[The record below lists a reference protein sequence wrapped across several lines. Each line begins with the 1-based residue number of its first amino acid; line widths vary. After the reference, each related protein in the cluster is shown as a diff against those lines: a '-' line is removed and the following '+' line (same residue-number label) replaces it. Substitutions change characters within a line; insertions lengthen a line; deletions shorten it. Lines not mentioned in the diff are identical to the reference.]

1 MVNLFDENSGFI
13 DLPMPGA
20 TTDPETG
27 VTDFNLGV
35 APPLTKQQR
44 IDAYGPRGRDFLTL
58 KIIDGFANMYNRL
71 APSEESLA
79 ELREVQET
87 NQAIA
92 DKYDIPLKT
101 LYQMSAYGGDNEKIL
116 EDLGFRKY
124 TMGQDLTR
132 SREFLYSAQQKAFNK
147 LKEGTD
153 FMDLSGEEMF
163 GVVLAP
169 IDMLDFT
176 GIGAGFLKLAKNGIA
191 KLGSSAAKMSLTDLA
206 KNKEIMKTLS
216 YEEAQEVIRKLKPVI
231 DGEQEFLLR
240 FDTGQPTTPKTT
252 GTLTAKDEMLG
263 LGDDLRAP
271 KQVDEPVLKQE
282 PSPAKLDEV
291 EGPVTI
297 DDVLETTQKDLVGKK
312 AFEGKKPEDIIGKGE
327 EPQDPFLTPGE
338 PIAVTPEKIK
348 PKTIEEVKE
357 VKAKIDAVDV
367 AQFQIFQDLPKGVR
381 GAGLNPQKQKIL
393 LDFAEIMKSGDPF
406 RIAALYRKTPDKTLT
421 AMRKAA
427 IQQKLL
433 TAEEITTASKQ
444 GQIVGLKTATDRSQD
459 LAIRA
464 SDQIEKWKAGEIE
477 SVGGGKI
484 TFRELIK
491 IFKEDPELAKHI
503 GDEVS
508 MADKPFKGGGLKNLT
523 NEEQWLLSLANGKLQ
538 NILPLLKPQL
548 DEFPLASPYA
558 IRETIEPT
566 KYVREFEYVLSEPQ
580 RLIRDGVRN
589 KLREKLKQADFPID
603 PVRGKDFLAKGVERI
618 IESGGTVEEAIE
630 QIKNIDIDR
639 LSELLIGRE
648 KFNVERMFYNDE
660 LEDVAKLFGEGEIP
674 FEKVELGHIEAVEE
688 NINRTLEI
696 DNLFLQGRKANRAE
710 QDVRKEIKQLKALFK
725 EATTGDEK
733 RNIMTKMMNLD
744 KQLAESGSITKIDGQ
759 TFGAMPE
766 DDFLDIGE
774 DILDEM
780 KYAKGGIVEER
791 SAGPG
796 LSEDLDI
803 FQDDLPE
810 GSYEVANLMLPFFKL
825 FGKAP
830 VNEVSPIPIPKDKL
844 TNPTK
849 KQAESLESTKAK
861 RAEEDIFD
869 PTPNEPV
876 ELDPTMPVAVTPITQ
891 QPMTSVFYSDIERA
905 MTNAPDQFANKQ
917 ELLDFL
923 NKNRIKKSEVDDY
936 RIAALLKLYDDTSPI
951 AKTEIISQVRTAPI
965 SGMKVHATGSGSEI
979 INPNG
984 EKSTRYSGYFE
995 PGSIPDTQR
1004 ERVLYLDKN
1013 KLPGDSGDYPVSMF
1027 GGETINRHDFG
1038 IPNEDNTYIVGWT
1051 RLSDRYGYIPPK
1063 VAGPETKINL
1073 RQTTKQITKNNRTL
1087 AGLYAEAQNKL
1098 IRFAERRGM
1107 NRADI
1112 DQIEDDLAIGATR
1125 DLDKNAGISITAL
1138 SKYADQ
1144 LNEVSPGLLDQIDD
1158 LIVKN
1163 RDLTE
1168 QVTKASGVDPSG
1180 VVRVTF
1186 ADEIQSDL
1194 LQAAAMRKQQ
1204 LTAALR
1210 KIQEEG
1216 NTTNLQGLNRLA
1228 EATIDFYEKNKSV
1241 FRPLKKTDAEV
1252 NVLAKRVAK
1261 MDEQVDEIV
1270 GKYLETREVSDADLS
1285 KLSTL
1290 LNENLDTMMKE
1301 LIDIDSNAI
1310 DGLFPDLPFKNRDE
1324 WADALIKKDLYEL
1337 AYRKFVL
1344 KDPDASSYYAV
1355 SPSKYVSKRY
1365 GFEGNASTSA
1375 ADRAAD
1381 KQRRF
1386 EAFKRS
1392 GEFRDSQYKGIG
1404 MDEFY
1409 GGPDSVSNVIDNS
1422 GTAATNPNFG
1432 KPKHYTSTI
1441 ETILKKQAQSNN
1453 SEIITMPVQLKG
1465 GKGSTQYRVTDQN
1478 GNMVATLTN
1487 PNQAT
1492 ELTRA
1497 NPNYKIEPIAVP
1509 NKASMEPVFAIKIT
1523 PEMLEPYKTHK
1534 AQGGLVEHIDIFE
1547 V

>member
-1 MVNLFDENSGFI
+1 MVDDYINIFDDDLIKTLPTPGVQKTDTGAFDITLQPESIPGISDPLGDAAEYIMREGAEKDITGYPDLPKTYRVLSEITDFVGFDIPSFLNKPIIPTADGKKISLSAFSPTAALGALGLEFLVGEGPGKTLRTMEMGEPVSPFQLGELALVGFDAATAGVVSTGPAKALYKWLTKTVNKTPEEAFTIMKDNPKLVDDDMVGKSIDELTDEEYDKLNMGAAVPPRGKKKKTAAAVTTKETEFPGGIPLKDFDESLLQTKPLKEVQTKTEPKVIKTEKGYIPHAQRGEYSKTFPEGVSYQSVYKPEAEQFLKQNYKTMTTEELHAAMVKEPEKYFYSNIQGEPKIPTVTGVKDKKKLMNLTGDAKKKDADRDIATKLIPIESEFNKILPKTEFIKADDLTKTTSFEKAFRKAEGLEDELLYPYSVIRQRLTARIKKYNLGKPVDQQIKDYPQINREESPFKKPGSKTRTTVSKLFKSHIAKDDRYKDIIADKELYGVNDIQLKRFFDFIRESSPGARSVKSFNDFLNTKSQEFI
-13 DLPMPGA
+13 DLKNKDSIFYNNYKEFEKIDMIREALSPSKNLPLSRETLNIKPFLDRVFIA
-20 TTDPETG
+20 PESKLDRVGNVVRKRTP
-27 VTDFNLGV
+27 VERV
-35 APPLTKQQR
+35 KEAKR
-44 IDAYGPRGRDFLTL
+44 
-58 KIIDGFANMYNRL
+58 
-71 APSEESLA
+71 S
-79 ELREVQET
+79 VQ
-87 NQAIA
+87 IA
-92 DKYDIPLKT
+92 HRYMGSQIGKT
-101 LYQMSAYGGDNEKIL
+101 LPEGLEGASELPVSYNLDLSVINQTIQPKMEREARIAMRQNNEKLLEQIDKDATDLGTEFEINGRVFGKQLSLQEKLQSLVGPYMGDVGKRLQKEHGITNEMIENVLSAIRLLEDAGTAIKGAPLSLSYGG
-116 EDLGFRKY
+116 
-124 TMGQDLTR
+124 M
-132 SREFLYSAQQKAFNK
+132 
-147 LKEGTD
+147 
-153 FMDLSGEEMF
+153 
-163 GVVLAP
+163 V
-169 IDMLDFT
+169 
-176 GIGAGFLKLAKNGIA
+176 
-191 KLGSSAAKMSLTDLA
+191 
-206 KNKEIMKTLS
+206 
-216 YEEAQEVIRKLKPVI
+216 
-231 DGEQEFLLR
+231 EQ
-240 FDTGQPTTPKTT
+240 
-252 GTLTAKDEMLG
+252 
-263 LGDDLRAP
+263 
-271 KQVDEPVLKQE
+271 
-282 PSPAKLDEV
+282 
-291 EGPVTI
+291 
-297 DDVLETTQKDLVGKK
+297 
-312 AFEGKKPEDIIGKGE
+312 
-327 EPQDPFLTPGE
+327 
-338 PIAVTPEKIK
+338 
-348 PKTIEEVKE
+348 
-357 VKAKIDAVDV
+357 
-367 AQFQIFQDLPKGVR
+367 
-381 GAGLNPQKQKIL
+381 
-393 LDFAEIMKSGDPF
+393 
-406 RIAALYRKTPDKTLT
+406 
-421 AMRKAA
+421 
-427 IQQKLL
+427 
-433 TAEEITTASKQ
+433 
-444 GQIVGLKTATDRSQD
+444 
-459 LAIRA
+459 
-464 SDQIEKWKAGEIE
+464 
-477 SVGGGKI
+477 
-484 TFRELIK
+484 
-491 IFKEDPELAKHI
+491 
-503 GDEVS
+503 
-508 MADKPFKGGGLKNLT
+508 
-523 NEEQWLLSLANGKLQ
+523 
-538 NILPLLKPQL
+538 
-548 DEFPLASPYA
+548 
-558 IRETIEPT
+558 
-566 KYVREFEYVLSEPQ
+566 
-580 RLIRDGVRN
+580 
-589 KLREKLKQADFPID
+589 
-603 PVRGKDFLAKGVERI
+603 
-618 IESGGTVEEAIE
+618 
-630 QIKNIDIDR
+630 
-639 LSELLIGRE
+639 
-648 KFNVERMFYNDE
+648 
-660 LEDVAKLFGEGEIP
+660 
-674 FEKVELGHIEAVEE
+674 
-688 NINRTLEI
+688 
-696 DNLFLQGRKANRAE
+696 
-710 QDVRKEIKQLKALFK
+710 
-725 EATTGDEK
+725 
-733 RNIMTKMMNLD
+733 
-744 KQLAESGSITKIDGQ
+744 
-759 TFGAMPE
+759 
-766 DDFLDIGE
+766 
-774 DILDEM
+774 
-780 KYAKGGIVEER
+780 
-791 SAGPG
+791 
-796 LSEDLDI
+796 EDLDI

-830 VNEVSPIPIPKDKL
+830 INEVAPIPTPKEKL
-844 TNPTK
+844 ANPTK
-849 KQAESLESTKAK
+849 KQTQSLETEKTK

-876 ELDPTMPVAVTPITQ
+876 ELDPTMPVEVTPLTN

-905 MTNAPDQFANKQ
+905 MTNAPEQFANKQ

-936 RIAALLKLYDDTSPI
+936 RINALLRLYDDNMPI
-951 AKTEIISQVRTAPI
+951 PKGDVLSQVRSAPI

-984 EKSTRYSGYFE
+984 EKSTRYTGYFE

-1004 ERVLYLDKN
+1004 ERVLYINRD
-1013 KLPGDSGDYPVSMF
+1013 KLPGDSGEYPQSMF
-1027 GGETINRHDFG
+1027 GGETIQRHEFG
-1038 IPNEDNTYIVGWT
+1038 IPNEEDTYIVGWT
-1051 RLSDRYGYIPPK
+1051 RLSDRYGFVPPK

-1098 IRFAERRGM
+1098 IRLAERRGL

-1112 DQIEDDLAIGATR
+1112 DELEDDLSIGATR
-1125 DLDKNAGISITAL
+1125 DLDKNAGISIAAL

-1168 QVTKASGVDPSG
+1168 QVTKASAVDPSG

-1252 NVLAKRVAK
+1252 NVLAERVAK

-1270 GKYLETREVSDADLS
+1270 NKYLETREVSDADLS
-1285 KLSTL
+1285 RLSTL
-1290 LNENLDTMMKE
+1290 LNDNLDTMMKE

-1365 GFEGNASTSA
+1365 NFKGDASTPA

-1386 EAFKRS
+1386 DAFKRQGS
-1392 GEFRDSQYKGIG
+1392 FIDSEYKGIG

-1465 GKGSTQYRVTDQN
+1465 GKGTTQYRVTDQN

-1497 NPNYKIEPIAVP
+1497 NPNYKIQPIAVP

-1547 V
+1547 VA

>member
-1 MVNLFDENSGFI
+1 MVNLFDDDSGFI

-20 TTDPETG
+20 ETDPETG

-35 APPLTKQQR
+35 APPLTEQQK
-44 IDAYGPRGRDFLTL
+44 IDAYGPRGQDFLTN
-58 KIIDGFANMYNRL
+58 KIVDGFANMYNRL

-92 DKYDIPLKT
+92 DKYNIPLKT
-101 LYQMSAYGGDNEKIL
+101 LYAMSAYGGDNEKIL
-116 EDLGFRKY
+116 EDLGFRRY
-124 TMGQDLTR
+124 TIGQDLTR

-163 GVVLAP
+163 GVVLSP
-169 IDMLDFT
+169 LDMLDFT
-176 GIGAGFLKLAKNGIA
+176 GIGAGLIKLARNGIA

-206 KNKEIMKTLS
+206 KNKEVMKTLS

-240 FDTGQPTTPKTT
+240 HVKGKPKKKKQT
-252 GTLTAKDEMLG
+252 GTLTTKDEIFPGGLPLKDFDESLLQTKPVKDTSLKNRVTKPELQEARKEISQNLKNYFTKKKDFTKKDLEDNVVTNIFEKSFNKIGLQRSNLEGNIREDYVRLNKTINPKTNEPYIDDQLLKEITAYQNKRKTLSGAIADRIKAKDEVATTRASEATEFLGKKQKGIDAPIQMNKIVLYDQLAKAMPDSYKAGISTTRKREIISELVEKNPELNKYLG
-263 LGDDLRAP
+263 LQR
-271 KQVDEPVLKQE
+271 KVDEDTLAPE
-282 PSPAKLDEV
+282 PPGITDARRKEV
-291 EGPVTI
+291 EVELRKNYPNELIEGVPTKTGKNKP
-297 DDVLETTQKDLVGKK
+297 DFFLSEKKDVASIQQNPTFKFYEFLSRTMPETSMKQLFKNVKIGDPADLANPGQRLFNSFKK
-312 AFEGKKPEDIIGKGE
+312 LEDIRKIVS
-327 EPQDPFLTPGE
+327 P
-338 PIAVTPEKIK
+338 KIK
-348 PKTIEEVKE
+348 PLLERVYGIKNPSVQIAHTFKSSKLTPPEGIGKKEPFLMDIDPEEFIAQGVNPDFLYLDISPYNIGIQNFLE
-357 VKAKIDAVDV
+357 GAATKALRTGDAAEFDKIDQLMTNVGIKGMVDNV
-367 AQFQIFQDLPKGVR
+367 PIG
-381 GAGLNPQKQKIL
+381 KQKKLSTKLKAII
-393 LDFAEIMKSGDPF
+393 AELRQRGDP
-406 RIAALYRKTPDKTLT
+406 IPEYDDIMEA
-421 AMRKAA
+421 
-427 IQQKLL
+427 
-433 TAEEITTASKQ
+433 
-444 GQIVGLKTATDRSQD
+444 
-459 LAIRA
+459 
-464 SDQIEKWKAGEIE
+464 
-477 SVGGGKI
+477 
-484 TFRELIK
+484 IK
-491 IFKEDPELAKHI
+491 IL
-503 GDEVS
+503 
-508 MADKPFKGGGLKNLT
+508 
-523 NEEQWLLSLANGKLQ
+523 
-538 NILPLLKPQL
+538 
-548 DEFPLASPYA
+548 
-558 IRETIEPT
+558 
-566 KYVREFEYVLSEPQ
+566 
-580 RLIRDGVRN
+580 
-589 KLREKLKQADFPID
+589 
-603 PVRGKDFLAKGVERI
+603 
-618 IESGGTVEEAIE
+618 ES
-630 QIKNIDIDR
+630 
-639 LSELLIGRE
+639 S
-648 KFNVERMFYNDE
+648 
-660 LEDVAKLFGEGEIP
+660 
-674 FEKVELGHIEAVEE
+674 
-688 NINRTLEI
+688 
-696 DNLFLQGRKANRAE
+696 
-710 QDVRKEIKQLKALFK
+710 
-725 EATTGDEK
+725 
-733 RNIMTKMMNLD
+733 
-744 KQLAESGSITKIDGQ
+744 
-759 TFGAMPE
+759 
-766 DDFLDIGE
+766 
-774 DILDEM
+774 
-780 KYAKGGIVEER
+780 
-791 SAGPG
+791 GPG
-796 LSEDLDI
+796 GYAYGGMVEDDLDI
-803 FQDDLPE
+803 FEEQSNDLPE

-830 VNEVSPIPIPKDKL
+830 INEVAPIPTPKEKL

-849 KQAESLESTKAK
+849 KQTQSLETEKAK

-876 ELDPTMPVAVTPITQ
+876 ELDPTMPVEVTPITQ

-936 RIAALLKLYDDTSPI
+936 RINALLRLYDDNMPI
-951 AKTEIISQVRTAPI
+951 PKGDVLSQVRTAPI

-984 EKSTRYSGYFE
+984 EKATRYSSYFE
-995 PGSIPDTQR
+995 PGSIPDSIR
-1004 ERVLYLDKN
+1004 ERVLYINRD
-1013 KLPGDSGDYPVSMF
+1013 KLPGDSGEYPRSMF
-1027 GGETINRHDFG
+1027 GGETIQRHDFG
-1038 IPNEDNTYIVGWT
+1038 IPNEEDTYIIGWT
-1051 RLSDRYGYIPPK
+1051 RLTDRYGFVPPK

-1073 RQTTKQITKNNRTL
+1073 RQTTKELNKNKRSL
-1087 AGLYAEAQNKL
+1087 EGLYAETKSKL
-1098 IRFAERRGM
+1098 SRLAGQRDF
-1107 NRADI
+1107 NQADI
-1112 DQIEDDLAIGATR
+1112 DEIMEEFGDTFKPTVVA
-1125 DLDKNAGISITAL
+1125 
-1138 SKYADQ
+1138 KYADQ
-1144 LNEVSPGLLDQIDD
+1144 IDQVSPGLVDQMDE

-1163 RDLTE
+1163 RELQE
-1168 QVTKASGVDPSG
+1168 QITKASGVDPSG

-1194 LQAAAMRKQQ
+1194 LQAAAGRKQQ

-1228 EATIDFYEKNKSV
+1228 EATMNFYEKNKSV

-1252 NVLAKRVAK
+1252 NVLAERVAK

-1270 GKYLETREVSDADLS
+1270 NKYIQTREVSDADLS

-1290 LNENLDTMMKE
+1290 LNDNLDTMMKE

-1355 SPSKYVSKRY
+1355 SPSKYVSDRY
-1365 GFEGNASTSA
+1365 SFQGNAATSE

-1381 KQRRF
+1381 KVRRF
-1386 EAFKRS
+1386 EAFKRD
-1392 GEFRDSQYKGIG
+1392 GQFLDSKYKGIG

-1409 GGPDSVSNVIDNS
+1409 GGPNSVSNVIDNS

-1453 SEIITMPVQLKG
+1453 SEMITMPVQLKG
-1465 GKGSTQYRVTDQN
+1465 GKGTTHYRVTDQN